1 LRVLYDKKN
10 GFFVE
15 LNNFKMAEI
24 EDDQG
29 RHHREYRR
37 DNFRRGRDAQRMRN
51 ARALQRE
58 AREERERAEAALE
71 NRDEYTM
78 VLHTIFKDQ
87 MVSDLSE
94 VPRLG
99 AVISLAV
106 IKGERSVLSDT
117 CALTAANAL
126 IRDIREMIDPG
137 HVWSNETGD
146 DFVNHHDNR

>member
-1 LRVLYDKKN
+1 
-10 GFFVE
+10 
-15 LNNFKMAEI
+15 MAENN
-24 EDDQG
+24 DDQG
-29 RHHREYRR
+29 REHRENMRDNYRR
-37 DNFRRGRDAQRMRN
+37 GINAQRMRN

-58 AREERERAEAALE
+58 AREERERADAALE

-78 VLHTIFKDQ
+78 VLHTIYKDQ

-94 VPRLG
+94 IPRLG

>member
-1 LRVLYDKKN
+1 
-10 GFFVE
+10 
-15 LNNFKMAEI
+15 MAEND
-24 EDDQG
+24 DDQG
-29 RHHREYRR
+29 REHRENMRDNYRR
-37 DNFRRGRDAQRMRN
+37 GINAQRMRN

-71 NRDEYTM
+71 NRDEYVQ
-78 VLHTIFKDQ
+78 VLHTIYKDQ
-87 MVSDLSE
+87 VVSDLSE
-94 VPRLG
+94 IPRLG

>member
-1 LRVLYDKKN
+1 
-10 GFFVE
+10 
-15 LNNFKMAEI
+15 MAEN

-29 RHHREYRR
+29 RAHRENMR
-37 DNFRRGRDAQRMRN
+37 DNYQRGRNAQRMRN

-78 VLHTIFKDQ
+78 VLHTIYKDQ

-137 HVWSNETGD
+137 HVWSNVTGD

>member
-1 LRVLYDKKN
+1 
-10 GFFVE
+10 
-15 LNNFKMAEI
+15 MAEI

>member
-1 LRVLYDKKN
+1 
-10 GFFVE
+10 
-15 LNNFKMAEI
+15 MAEN

-29 RHHREYRR
+29 RAHRENMR
-37 DNFRRGRDAQRMRN
+37 DNYQRGRNAQRMRN

-58 AREERERAEAALE
+58 AREERERADAALE
-71 NRDEYTM
+71 NRDEYVQ
-78 VLHTIFKDQ
+78 VLHTIYKDQ

-94 VPRLG
+94 IPRLG

-126 IRDIREMIDPG
+126 IRDIREIIDPG

>member
-15 LNNFKMAEI
+15 LSNFKMAEI